1 MDHRRLLLV
10 HAHPDDEASPP
21 EEIGDALRRFRRRR
35 ARRWGSRR
43 AGLAVTVITGATGPA
58 VLLTRHTGPCTTGP
72 STTGPCPIGP
82 CTIGTGQYALPGGP
96 ADRWEPASGA
106 ARRQLAAELGM
117 RLPPESTL
125 GLLDDYVTHSGL
137 VITPVVLWAGTH
149 WADHLPAAS
158 VLAVPFADL
167 DVEPVFV
174 ASAGSDRSV
183 IRLPVHGGWLH
194 APTAAV
200 LHQFREVVLHGR
212 RTRVAHLAAAPHS
225 HAPHSVG

>member
-1 MDHRRLLLV
+1 M
-10 HAHPDDEASPP
+10 SPP
-21 EEIGDALRRFRRRR
+21 EEIADALHRFRRRR
-35 ARRWGSRR
+35 ARRWGFRR

-58 VLLTRHTGPCTTGP
+58 VVLTRCSGPASIGP
-72 STTGPCPIGP
+72 SSIVP
-82 CTIGTGQYALPGGP
+82 GQFALPGGR

-106 ARRQLAAELGM
+106 ARRQLAGELGM
-117 RLPPESTL
+117 WLPPESTL

-149 WADHLPAAS
+149 WEQHRVPAGEI
-158 VLAVPFADL
+158 LTVPFADL

-183 IRLPVHGGWLH
+183 IRLPVQGGWLH

-200 LHQFREVVLHGR
+200 LHQFREVVLYGR
-212 RTRVAHLAAAPHS
+212 RTRVAHLAPAP
-225 HAPHSVG
+225 ALRRG

>member
-1 MDHRRLLLV
+1 M
-10 HAHPDDEASPP
+10 SPP

-35 ARRWGSRR
+35 ARRWGFQR
-43 AGLAVTVITGATGPA
+43 ASLAVTVITGATGPA
-58 VLLTRHTGPCTTGP
+58 VVLNRRIGPP
-72 STTGPCPIGP
+72 STGA
-82 CTIGTGQYALPGGP
+82 GQFELPGGP

-106 ARRQLAAELGM
+106 ARRQLAGELGV

-125 GLLDDYVTHSGL
+125 GLLDDYVTHTGL

-149 WADHLPAAS
+149 WTQLQVPAAE

-174 ASAGSDRSV
+174 ASAGSDRRV
-183 IRLPVHGGWLH
+183 IRLPVLGGWLH

-200 LHQFREVVLHGR
+200 LHQFREVVLYGR
-212 RTRVAHLAAAPHS
+212 RTRVAHLEQP
-225 HAPHSVG
+225 VGGGS